1 MQAVASGLA
10 VGRLLRGRADAV
22 WLVPLAAVLVR
33 LALDPLDYTYYSV
46 APQLLVLV
54 GCGLLPTAARPAR
67 VLAVLALCYAT
78 FVLPVLAIPI
88 CAGVV
93 LPLLRRS
100 EVAPPVRR

>member
-67 VLAVLALCYAT
+67 VL
-78 FVLPVLAIPI
+78 PVLAIPI